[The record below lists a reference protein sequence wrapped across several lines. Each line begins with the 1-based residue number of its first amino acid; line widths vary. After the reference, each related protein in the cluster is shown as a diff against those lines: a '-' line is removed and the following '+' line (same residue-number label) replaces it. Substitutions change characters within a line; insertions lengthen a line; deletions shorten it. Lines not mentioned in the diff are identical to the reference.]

1 MADAKYS
8 IAIAALDKFSAPF
21 KSFSDTNDKLVTQI
35 KEQQAELRNLNTAAR
50 DLSGFERMQRKLAET
65 STALEQAK
73 LDEAELARQMEAT
86 EQPTKRLTNAFEKAK
101 TKTAQLTIEHQVQ
114 TNKLERLGQSL
125 SEAGVD
131 ARKFASEQERIESAT
146 ERANAALQA
155 QQAKLKSVSA
165 AQSRVDANRANRA
178 ELRGQVLETAAI
190 GYVAAQPIKAAIN
203 YESAMADVKKVV
215 NFDNE
220 EEANKMGR
228 DILKMSTQIPMAA
241 DGIAQIVAAAG
252 QSGVAKAELLD
263 FATSAAKMAT
273 AFDVSAEQAGSTM
286 AAWRASMGL
295 SQKQA
300 VTLADATNHLSN
312 NMNAHASDIAGVLKR
327 QGAVAMSAGLNE
339 IQAAS
344 LSAALLSGG
353 AGEEVAATAL
363 KNITGAMMK
372 GNTGTKA
379 QQAAWSELGFDP
391 NQLSKDMLSNGPETM
406 LRVFEAMQDVPE
418 DQVNALVS
426 TLFGEEVKGSV
437 MPMLRNLDNLKKAF
451 LLTGEE
457 SRLFGDEQERMRIL
471 EVKNR
476 EELAAK
482 SKFAG
487 SMEAE
492 YKARSATTANNLQLL
507 TAKFNR
513 IGVTVGSVL
522 LPPLNTFADGIGWV
536 ADGIADFAES
546 FPTVTKYAAVAG
558 MSLIGLATGLTAF
571 RYLKELVMQPFNLLK
586 LGRAK
591 MSATTADTART
602 ANLATRALQ
611 RMNATMARMG
621 RRRAPMG
628 GAGADLGDFGG
639 EGRGRRGRR
648 RMRMRGGGKWGR
660 LAGLIGGGTALSVLS
675 ANANAGDLAMAGAS
689 VAGTAG
695 DLFSA
700 LPAGGALLKGAG
712 KMFRPLDIA
721 LSGAALTSAI
731 SNGDN
736 QQIGATAGDMVGGLG
751 GAAAGAAAGAAI
763 GSVVPVIGTAIG
775 GVIGSIVGGLGGG
788 ALGEWAGGKI
798 GGWFG
803 GDDEKDQVK
812 PAQVS
817 EMIAGND
824 RVNGTTDK
832 LPTPEQVQKQV
843 ASQDNRQMVFSP
855 SITIPPSS
863 GNPEADQRL
872 IDSLI
877 ERMKAELMPMMGGGE
892 LAVRLDA
899 SLSDRSNT

>member
-35 KEQQAELRNLNTAAR
+35 KGQQAELRNLRDAQR

-101 TKTAQLTIEHQVQ
+101 NKTAQLTIEHQVQ
-114 TNKLERLGQSL
+114 TNKLERLEQSL

-131 ARKFASEQERIESAT
+131 ARKFASEQERIERAT
-146 ERANAALQA
+146 EQANAALKT
-155 QQAKLKSVSA
+155 QQTRLKSVSD
-165 AQSRVDANRANRA
+165 AQSRVEANRAARA
-178 ELRGQVLETAAI
+178 DLRGQVLETAAM
-190 GYVAAQPIKAAIN
+190 GYVAAQPIRAAIN

-215 NFDNE
+215 NFKDDT
-220 EEANKMGR
+220 EANQMGR

-241 DGIAQIVAAAG
+241 EGIAQIVSAAG

-263 FATSAAKMAT
+263 FAASAAKMAT
-273 AFDVSAEQAGSTM
+273 AFDVSADDAGSTM

-295 SQKQA
+295 SQAKA
-300 VTLADATNHLSN
+300 VALADATNHLSN
-312 NMNAHASDIAGVLKR
+312 NMNAQAKDIAGVLKR

-379 QQAAWSELGFDP
+379 QQAAWAELGFDP
-391 NQLSKDMLSNGPETM
+391 NQLAGDMLSDAPGTM
-406 LRVFEAMQDVPE
+406 IKVFEAMQDVPE
-418 DQVNALVS
+418 EQVNALVS

-437 MPMLRNLDNLKKAF
+437 MPMLKNLDNLRNAF
-451 LLTGEE
+451 KMT
-457 SRLFGDEQERMRIL
+457 SD
-471 EVKNR
+471 
-476 EELAAK
+476 AAQYQ
-482 SKFAG
+482 G

-492 YKARSATTANNLQLL
+492 YQARSATTANNLQLL
-507 TAKFNR
+507 SNKFER
-513 IGVTVGSVL
+513 LQISVGTLL
-522 LPPLNTFADGIGWV
+522 LPALNDIVGP
-536 ADGIADFAES
+536 IADFADYLADAAEKYPAIAKGIAMVGMGLVALKVGALAVKMVGLS
-546 FPTVTKYAAVAG
+546 FG
-558 MSLIGLATGLTAF
+558 QGINM
-571 RYLKELVMQPFNLLK
+571 LK

-591 MSATTADTART
+591 LSATTGDTARN
-602 ANLATRALQ
+602 ANLANRALQ

-660 LAGLIGGGTALSVLS
+660 LAGLITGGTALSLMS